1 MKLETYLCH
10 HVLTYILLYHKNN
23 LSTNEYYPDRGT
35 KFKGAIKFVLK
46 RNGFQNIES
55 RRYHPQSQEN
65 KMKDYM
71 AHGKT
76 QGRLDIL
83 NGAPGTIAL

>member
-23 LSTNEYYPDRGT
+23 LSTNEYPDRGT